1 MIFDMTRR
9 SSGGGSGPSASDAIL
24 TVTAP
29 TGSTVTATKG
39 GVTLTPTMWVQAA
52 DATLD
57 CALFVISPSL
67 FDSQNP
73 WTVTAT
79 LVQDTAVDTVTIS
92 ENKQYDVFLSFNV
105 YLVRNGVL
113 QSGYS
118 LERGSLGEFRQA
130 SGYVFAKGNSKN
142 VAGVGTIHISVYSV
156 NYFVLEVNEGTVNSS
171 QYGTDNY
178 GFASS
183 AITSL
188 GQTWIAKAAF
198 GNEVIP
204 AGTVKQWTMNVSS
217 LDLSNAYVAINLGY
231 SHYLHIVNLYFSKN
245 TP

>member
-1 MIFDMTRR
+1 MIGETNIN
-9 SSGGGSGPSASDAIL
+9 GGTGLNGKGALLKIKSR
-24 TVTAP
+24 
-29 TGSTVTATKG
+29 TGSTITVSKG
-39 GVTLTPTMWVQAA
+39 SYSKIVKTSQ
-52 DATLD
+52 LD
-57 CALFVISPSL
+57 PDDDNWSYWF
-67 FDSQNP
+67 FQTTDFGE

-79 LVQDTAVDTVTIS
+79 LESDTAVDNVTIS
-92 ENKQYDVFLSFNV
+92 ENKQYNVFLSFNV
-105 YLVRNGVL
+105 YLVKNGVL

-118 LERGSLGEFRQA
+118 LERGGLNEFSQQ
-130 SGYVFAKGNSKN
+130 SGYVFAKGNN
-142 VAGVGTIHISVYSV
+142 NATGVGTIHISVYSV

-183 AITSL
+183 AITAS

-204 AGTVKQWTMNVSS
+204 AGTVKRWTMDVSS

-231 SHYLHIVNLYFSKN
+231 NHYLHIVNLYFSKN